1 MLRIFSLLSLLLVTI
16 AGFGQSIEAIVSGSV
31 TDSENQDYLPFVNLV
46 VLQAS
51 DSSFVTGTVAN
62 DAGRFTMP
70 KIKTGNYILKAS
82 FIGYQD
88 KHLDFHVGRL
98 NSFLDLGN
106 ISLSPGSTMLE
117 GITVSALRQEV
128 LSSMDRKVYEIE
140 ENISQQGGSVAQI
153 MKNLPGI
160 TVDQEGKVFLR
171 GSDKVSILID
181 GKQTA
186 ITGMGSQS
194 GLENIPAS
202 AIQSIEIINNPSA
215 KYDAS
220 GMAGVINIIFKK
232 ERKQGWNGRA
242 GLTLGAGALMEKNPN
257 LVTIMRDQYSFT
269 PKINPTFSLNYRKD
283 VFNFFVSGDLLYHQQ
298 MMKNEFFLRTT
309 NDGSMIRQQWLENRT
324 QPIYNLRAG
333 LDYEINS
340 KNLLTFSA
348 LFNYRAYTDLGDLP
362 YSNMLSSSMLSRFWQ
377 YYEEEINQTL
387 FLSLTHK
394 YLFDQP
400 GHELVSSFNYSFRRK
415 DEVFYFTNQ
424 NFAENFTGTDTTGL
438 IADENIFDLTLDY
451 QRPLRSGR
459 IEIGTKQRA
468 RIFPNFITFTPGLN
482 SILDMGLDGSAEYQ
496 DYLSALYTNYI
507 YELKNLELEAGLRA
521 EYARVDYL
529 VDPDHSVYESS
540 GFDYLG
546 LFPNLR
552 ASWLIN
558 ENSRLTAFYNRRVDR
573 PEEKNL
579 RVFPTYADPEIF
591 SMGNPGLVPQFTNS
605 FELGYRQSWDK
616 GYIYGA
622 AYHRISENILTKII
636 TEVPGTTRFASV
648 DQNAGMGY
656 NTGVE
661 LVAARQMGQK
671 IKLNAN
677 ANYYLNRIA
686 AFSIVNAYPS
696 NITFSRN
703 EQSAW
708 AGNFKLNIDF
718 DLPSNFKVQLAGI
731 YFTPDII
738 PQGKILERYSVD
750 LGISKSLWAGK
761 GEAFLNA
768 TDLFNT
774 MMKKYELEG
783 SGFSI
788 NSTDYFETQVIRI
801 GILYRF

>member
-1 MLRIFSLLSLLLVTI
+1 MLRFFFLVSLLLLSM
-16 AGFGQSIEAIVSGSV
+16 AGYSQSIEAVVSGSV
-31 TDSENQDYLPFVNLV
+31 SDSENREFLPFVNLI
-46 VLQAS
+46 VLQP

-62 DAGRFTMP
+62 DAGRFTLP
-70 KIKTGNYILKAS
+70 KIKTGDYILKAS
-82 FIGYQD
+82 FIGYEDQYQN
-88 KHLDFHVGRL
+88 FHVGRL
-98 NSFLDLGN
+98 NPFLDLGN
-106 ISLSPGSTMLE
+106 ITLLPGSTMLE
-117 GITVSALRQEV
+117 GVTVSGIRQEV
-128 LSSMDRKVYEIE
+128 LSSMDRKVYDIE

-220 GMAGVINIIFKK
+220 GMAGVVNIIFKK
-232 ERKQGWNGRA
+232 ERQQGWNGRA
-242 GLTLGAGALMEKNPN
+242 GLTLGAGALVEKNPN
-257 LVTIMRDQYSFT
+257 LVPTIRNQYSFT
-269 PKINPTFSLNYRKD
+269 PKINPSLSLNYRKD
-283 VFNFFVSGDLLYHQQ
+283 AFNFFVSGDLLYHQQ
-298 MMKNEFFLRTT
+298 MMKNEFFVRTS
-309 NDGSMIRQQWLENRT
+309 NDGSMINQQWLENRT

-362 YSNMLSSSMLSRFWQ
+362 YSNMLSSSMLSRFWE

-579 RVFPTYADPEIF
+579 RVFPTYADPEIL

-605 FELGYRQSWDK
+605 VELGYRQSWDK

-636 TEVPGTTRFASV
+636 TEVPGTNRFASV

-656 NTGVE
+656 NSGIE
-661 LVAARQMGQK
+661 LVASQQLGQK
-671 IKLNAN
+671 IKVSAN
-677 ANYYLNRIA
+677 TNYYLNRIA
-686 AFSIVNAYPS
+686 AFTIVNAYPS
-696 NITFSRN
+696 NIPFSRD

-708 AGNFKLNIDF
+708 AGNFKLNTDF
-718 DLPSNFKVQLAGI
+718 DLPSEFKIQLAGI

-750 LGISKSLWAGK
+750 LGITKALWSGK
-761 GEAFLNA
+761 GEVFLNA
-768 TDLFNT
+768 TDVFNT
-774 MMKKYELEG
+774 MINKYELQG
-783 SGFSI
+783 PGFSI
-788 NSTDYFETQVIRI
+788 NSTDYYETQVVRI
-801 GILYRF
+801 GLQYRF

>member
-1 MLRIFSLLSLLLVTI
+1 MLRFFFLVSLLLLSM
-16 AGFGQSIEAIVSGSV
+16 AGYSQSIEAVVSGSV
-31 TDSENQDYLPFVNLV
+31 SDSENREFLPFVNLI
-46 VLQAS
+46 VLQP

-62 DAGRFTMP
+62 DAGRFTLP
-70 KIKTGNYILKAS
+70 KIKTGDYILKAS
-82 FIGYQD
+82 FIGYEDQYQN
-88 KHLDFHVGRL
+88 FHVGRL
-98 NSFLDLGN
+98 NPFLDLGN
-106 ISLSPGSTMLE
+106 ITLLPGSTMLE
-117 GITVSALRQEV
+117 GVTVSGIRQEV
-128 LSSMDRKVYEIE
+128 LSSMDRKVYDIE

-220 GMAGVINIIFKK
+220 GMAGVVNIIFKK
-232 ERKQGWNGRA
+232 ERQQGWNGRA
-242 GLTLGAGALMEKNPN
+242 GLTLGAGALVEKNPN
-257 LVTIMRDQYSFT
+257 LVPTIRNQYSFT
-269 PKINPTFSLNYRKD
+269 PKINPSLSLNYRKD
-283 VFNFFVSGDLLYHQQ
+283 AFNFFVSGDLLYHQQ
-298 MMKNEFFLRTT
+298 MMKNEFFVRTS
-309 NDGSMIRQQWLENRT
+309 NDGSMINQQWLENRT

-362 YSNMLSSSMLSRFWQ
+362 YSNMLSSSMLSRFWE

-579 RVFPTYADPEIF
+579 RVFPTYADPEIL

-605 FELGYRQSWDK
+605 VELGYRQSWDK

-636 TEVPGTTRFASV
+636 TEVPGTNRFASV

-656 NTGVE
+656 NSGIE
-661 LVAARQMGQK
+661 LVASQQLGQK
-671 IKLNAN
+671 IKVSAN
-677 ANYYLNRIA
+677 TNYYLNRIA
-686 AFSIVNAYPS
+686 AFTIVNAYPS
-696 NITFSRN
+696 NIPFSRD

-708 AGNFKLNIDF
+708 AGNFKLNTDF
-718 DLPSNFKVQLAGI
+718 DLPSEFKIQLAGI

-750 LGISKSLWAGK
+750 LGITKALWGGK
-761 GEAFLNA
+761 GEVFLNA
-768 TDLFNT
+768 TDVFNT
-774 MMKKYELEG
+774 MINKYELQG
-783 SGFSI
+783 PGFSI
-788 NSTDYFETQVIRI
+788 NSTDYYETQVVRI
-801 GILYRF
+801 GLQYRF

>member
-1 MLRIFSLLSLLLVTI
+1 MLRIFSLLSLLLVSTT
-16 AGFGQSIEAIVSGSV
+16 GFSQTIEAVVSGSV
-31 TDSENQDYLPFVNLV
+31 SDSENQEFLPFVNLI
-46 VLQAS
+46 VLQPS

-62 DAGRFTMP
+62 DAGRFSLP
-70 KIKTGNYILKAS
+70 NIKTGDYILKAS
-82 FIGYQD
+82 FIGYED
-88 KHLDFHVGRL
+88 EYLNFRVGRL

-117 GITVSALRQEV
+117 GVTVSALREEV
-128 LSSMDRKVYEIE
+128 LSSMDRKVYDIE

-171 GSDKVSILID
+171 GSDKVSILVD

-202 AIQSIEIINNPSA
+202 AIESIEIINNPSA

-232 ERKQGWNGRA
+232 EQQQGWNGRA

-257 LVTIMRDQYSFT
+257 MVSMIRDQYSFT
-269 PKINPTFSLNYRKD
+269 PKINPTLSLNYRKD
-283 VFNFFVSGDLLYHQQ
+283 AFNFFVHGDLLYHQQ
-298 MMKNEFFLRTT
+298 MMKNEFFVRTT
-309 NDGSMIRQQWLENRT
+309 DDGSIISQQWLENRT

-362 YSNMLSSSMLSRFWQ
+362 YSNMLSSASLNRLWE

-394 YLFDQP
+394 YLFEQP

-507 YELKNLELEAGLRA
+507 YELKSLELEAGLRA

-546 LFPNLR
+546 LFPSLR

-579 RVFPTYADPEIF
+579 RVFPTYADPEIL

-605 FELGYRQSWDK
+605 VELGYRQSWDR

-656 NTGVE
+656 NSGVE
-661 LVAARQMGQK
+661 LVASRQLGQK
-671 IKLNAN
+671 IKVNAN

-696 NITFSRN
+696 NVSFSRD

-708 AGNFKLNIDF
+708 AGNFKLNMDF
-718 DLPSNFKVQLAGI
+718 DLPSNFKLQLAGI

-750 LGISKSLWAGK
+750 LGISKSLWGGK

-768 TDLFNT
+768 TDVFNT
-774 MMKKYELEG
+774 MINKYELEG

-788 NSTDYFETQVIRI
+788 NSTDYYETQVIRL
-801 GILYRF
+801 GIQYRF

>member
-1 MLRIFSLLSLLLVTI
+1 MLRIFYLLSLLLVSTT
-16 AGFGQSIEAIVSGSV
+16 GFSQTIEAVVSGSV
-31 TDSENQDYLPFVNLV
+31 SDSENQEFLPFVNLI
-46 VLQAS
+46 VLQSS

-62 DAGRFTMP
+62 DVGRFTLP
-70 KIKTGNYILKAS
+70 KIETGEYILKAS
-82 FIGYQD
+82 FIGYED
-88 KHLDFHVGRL
+88 EYLNFHVGRL

-106 ISLSPGSTMLE
+106 ISLEPGSTMLE
-117 GITVSALRQEV
+117 GVTVSALRQEV
-128 LSSMDRKVYEIE
+128 LSSMDRKVYDIE

-202 AIQSIEIINNPSA
+202 AIESIEIINNPSA

-232 ERKQGWNGRA
+232 EQQQGWNGRA
-242 GLTLGAGALMEKNPN
+242 GLTLGAGGLMEKNPN
-257 LVTIMRDQYSFT
+257 MVNTIRDQYSFT
-269 PKINPTFSLNYRKD
+269 PKINPTLSLNYRKD
-283 VFNFFVSGDLLYHQQ
+283 AFNFFVSGDLLYHQQ
-298 MMKNEFFLRTT
+298 MMKNEFFVRAA
-309 NDGSMIRQQWLENRT
+309 NDGSFIRQQWLENRT

-362 YSNMLSSSMLSRFWQ
+362 YSNMLSSTFLDRLWQ

-394 YLFDQP
+394 YLFEQP

-424 NFAENFTGTDTTGL
+424 NFDESFTGTDTTGL

-468 RIFPNFITFTPGLN
+468 RIFPNFITFTPGIN

-579 RVFPTYADPEIF
+579 RVFPTYADPEIL

-605 FELGYRQSWDK
+605 VELGYRQSWDR

-636 TEVPGTTRFASV
+636 TEVPGTTRFATV

-656 NTGVE
+656 NSGVE
-661 LVAARQMGQK
+661 LVASRQLGQK
-671 IKLNAN
+671 IKVNAN

-696 NITFSRN
+696 NVPFSRE
-703 EQSAW
+703 EQTAW
-708 AGNFKLNIDF
+708 AGNFKLNMDF
-718 DLPSNFKVQLAGI
+718 DLPSSFKLQLAGI

-750 LGISKSLWAGK
+750 MGLSRSLWGGK

-768 TDLFNT
+768 TDVFNT
-774 MMKKYELEG
+774 MINKYELEG

-788 NSTDYFETQVIRI
+788 NSTDYYETQVIRI
-801 GILYRF
+801 GIQYRF